1 VLIKLGRI
9 FEEEVFINKKKGNF
23 MKTLVDVSRTTQR
36 YEGQQEHGEGHTDH
50 PAVPMYTHED
60 IARRAYEIYLKRGR
74 RQGQSQQDWNQAE
87 QELQNER
94 LATSRLQKPS
104 LHAKMDS
111 SRLDFERRS
120 GQR

>member
-1 VLIKLGRI
+1 
-9 FEEEVFINKKKGNF
+9 
-23 MKTLVDVSRTTQR
+23 MKTLTNESRTTQR
-36 YEGQQEHGEGHTDH
+36 YGTQQTHGEEHTGQT
-50 PAVPMYTHED
+50 AAAMYTHED
-60 IARRAYEIYLKRGR
+60 IARRAYEIYVKRGR

-94 LATSRLQKPS
+94 VDTSRLQKPS
-104 LHAKMDS
+104 LHSRMDS